1 MRFFFRRI
9 VFKSSL
15 GVHRMPLDSGSPFE
29 GPELEFPMLVDPDVM
44 CLICSEHVLLQ
55 DSYQV

>member
-1 MRFFFRRI
+1 M
-9 VFKSSL
+9 
-15 GVHRMPLDSGSPFE
+15 GPAPFE
-29 GPELEFPMLVDPDVM
+29 GPELEFSMLVDPDVM